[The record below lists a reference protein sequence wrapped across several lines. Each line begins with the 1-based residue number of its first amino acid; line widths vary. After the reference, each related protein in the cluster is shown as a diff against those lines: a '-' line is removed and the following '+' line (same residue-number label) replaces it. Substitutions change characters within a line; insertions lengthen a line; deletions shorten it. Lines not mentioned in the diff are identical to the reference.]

1 MKKWFIGLLAFLFP
15 FIILLSLITSL
26 LGIVSNNSNETPSGG
41 KTSIRGKNGLSAEV
55 LQYEDLVKKLT
66 EEAGIPEVANVILAI
81 IQVESGGRGGD
92 VMQSS
97 ESQGLPPETIQD
109 PETSIRAGIQ
119 AFKIAYEK
127 TKKYNM
133 DILVAAAGYN
143 YGNAFIDWL
152 HNKGLDY
159 SLENSERY
167 SKEVVAPS
175 LGNTAGETYSYV
187 NEISKK
193 FGKQYLYLNGGNFY
207 YPELVGQ
214 YLKFGED
221 SSEKV
226 QIAGSGEFQTPF
238 ASYTITSPFEDH
250 RSIIL
255 QDGMYLDNTHNGVD
269 FVPSSGNPNEPVGA
283 IADGVVVDTGLK
295 NGTGN
300 MVLIQHESNLYSH
313 YYHLSSISVEIGQE
327 VKKGDIIGNMGS
339 TGWSTGPHLH
349 LGTSTQPW
357 AGLFDPMTILK

>member
-1 MKKWFIGLLAFLFP
+1 MKKWFIGIFAFLFP
-15 FIILLSLITSL
+15 FILLISLITSL
-26 LGIVSNNSNETPSGG
+26 LGVVSNNSNETPSGG

-152 HNKGLDY
+152 HN
-159 SLENSERY
+159 
-167 SKEVVAPS
+167 
-175 LGNTAGETYSYV
+175 
-187 NEISKK
+187 
-193 FGKQYLYLNGGNFY
+193 
-207 YPELVGQ
+207 
-214 YLKFGED
+214 
-221 SSEKV
+221 
-226 QIAGSGEFQTPF
+226 
-238 ASYTITSPFEDH
+238 
-250 RSIIL
+250 
-255 QDGMYLDNTHNGVD
+255 
-269 FVPSSGNPNEPVGA
+269 
-283 IADGVVVDTGLK
+283 
-295 NGTGN
+295 
-300 MVLIQHESNLYSH
+300 
-313 YYHLSSISVEIGQE
+313 
-327 VKKGDIIGNMGS
+327 
-339 TGWSTGPHLH
+339 
-349 LGTSTQPW
+349 
-357 AGLFDPMTILK
+357 

>member
-1 MKKWFIGLLAFLFP
+1 MKKWFIGMSALIFP
-15 FIILLSLITSL
+15 FIILLVFITSIM
-26 LGIVSNNSNETPSGG
+26 GVIANNNNQGNSNG
-41 KTSIRGKNGLSAEV
+41 KNNIRGKNGLSAEV
-55 LQYEDLVKKLT
+55 LKYEDLVKQIT
-66 EEAGIPEVANVILAI
+66 EEEGIPEVANVILAI

-97 ESQGLPPETIQD
+97 ESQGLPPETIRD
-109 PETSIRAGIQ
+109 PETSIRAGVK

-127 TKKYNM
+127 TKKYKM
-133 DILVAAAGYN
+133 DILVATAGYN

-152 HNKGLDY
+152 HQQGQDY

-175 LGNTAGETYSYV
+175 LGNYTGATYSYV
-187 NEISKK
+187 NEVSKK
-193 FGKQYLYLNGGNFY
+193 FGKEYLYTNGGNFY
-207 YPELVGQ
+207 YPELVKQ

-221 SSEKV
+221 SSER
-226 QIAGSGEFQTPF
+226 IEISGSGDFQTPF

-250 RSIIL
+250 RNLIL
-255 QDGMYLDNTHNGVD
+255 QDGMPLENTHNGVD
-269 FVPSSGNPNEPVGA
+269 FVPTSGNPNEPVGA
-283 IADGVVVDTGLK
+283 IGDGVVVDTGLK

-300 MVLIQHESNLYSH
+300 MVLIKHESNLYSH

-327 VKKGDIIGNMGS
+327 IKKGDIIGNMGS

-349 LGTSTQPW
+349 LGTSTSEW
-357 AGLFDPMTILK
+357 SGFFDPMTILK

>member
-1 MKKWFIGLLAFLFP
+1 
-15 FIILLSLITSL
+15 
-26 LGIVSNNSNETPSGG
+26 
-41 KTSIRGKNGLSAEV
+41 
-55 LQYEDLVKKLT
+55 
-66 EEAGIPEVANVILAI
+66 
-81 IQVESGGRGGD
+81 
-92 VMQSS
+92 
-97 ESQGLPPETIQD
+97 
-109 PETSIRAGIQ
+109 
-119 AFKIAYEK
+119 
-127 TKKYNM
+127 M

-357 AGLFDPMTILK
+357 AGFFDPMTILK